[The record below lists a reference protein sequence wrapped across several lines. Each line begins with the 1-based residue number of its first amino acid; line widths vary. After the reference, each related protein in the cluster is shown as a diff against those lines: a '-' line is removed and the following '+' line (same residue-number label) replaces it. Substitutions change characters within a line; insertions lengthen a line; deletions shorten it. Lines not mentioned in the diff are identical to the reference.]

1 MTMKR
6 VFKLLLIL
14 STFLESASL
23 AQMQVKGIAPE
34 YSNSK
39 ITLSSISDF
48 ISNKENQLASDTIDE
63 KGYFNLTVSAANI
76 NKAALESIQKYILR
90 VNNSYAYLYIEN
102 RKYYTVEF
110 PLPEYIASSNNEV
123 ELTFFDLDSTDINY
137 KILGF
142 QAWMDGYLSDIYYTK
157 EADHAAF
164 IKNIQAFKNEAAAV
178 YSQDTSTFL
187 FNFVKYSI
195 GLTIDNIPFLG
206 APSLADKYDF
216 YFSDQPIAYQNDAY
230 FDYFKGF
237 YKRYLYQLE
246 GSNGKELYS
255 AMASS
260 NLAFADSIL
269 KRDPFLK
276 NPELRELV
284 LLNMLREE
292 YYSNYIPK
300 SGTQQVLYQIQKQSK
315 YSNIRNIASA
325 LYNQF
330 NGLNIGS
337 KFPDINLD
345 TSKLN
350 ENLSVLKGKY
360 IYVHCYNPS
369 NKDCISELKSLK
381 KLQEKYGRDI
391 SFITLYTKNETPYTG
406 TEQRNLDVINWPKY
420 GFDVN
425 NDVWEQLQVKTY
437 PYYLLIDDSFH
448 LYSAPALSPTPNGKY
463 ETIEKTFYD
472 LVHKDDE

>member
-6 VFKLLLIL
+6 VFLLLLIL
-14 STFLESASL
+14 ITFLESESL

-48 ISNKENQLASDTIDE
+48 ISNKENQLASDTINE

-76 NKAALESIQKYILR
+76 KNAGLESIQKYILR
-90 VNNSYAYLYIEN
+90 VNNSYAYLYLEN

-110 PLPEYIASSNNEV
+110 PLPEYISSTNSEV

-142 QAWMDGYLSDIYYTK
+142 QTWMDGYLSEIYYTK

-164 IKNIQAFKNEAAAV
+164 IKNIQAFKIEASAV
-178 YSQDTSTFL
+178 YSQDTSSFL

-195 GLTIDNIPFLG
+195 GQTIDNIPFLG
-206 APSLADKYDF
+206 APSLTDKYNF
-216 YFSDQPIAYQNDAY
+216 YFSSQPIGYQNDAY
-230 FDYFKGF
+230 MDYFKGF
-237 YKRYLYQLE
+237 YQRFLYQLE
-246 GSNGKELYS
+246 GNNAKELYS
-255 AMASS
+255 AFASS

-269 KRDPFLK
+269 EREPFLK

-284 LLNMLREE
+284 LLNILREE
-292 YYSNYIPK
+292 YFSNYLPK
-300 SGTQQVLYQIQKQSK
+300 SGSIQLLFQIQKQSE

-337 KFPDINLD
+337 KFPDIILD
-345 TSKLN
+345 QSKLN
-350 ENLSVLKGKY
+350 EKLSTLKGKY

-369 NKDCISELKSLK
+369 NKDCIAELKSLK
-381 KLQEKYGRDI
+381 KLQEKYGKDI
-391 SFITLYTKNETPYTG
+391 SFITLYSKNETAYTA
-406 TEQRNLDVINWPKY
+406 TEQRNHDVINWPKY

-425 NDVWEQLQVKTY
+425 NEIWEQLQVKTF

-472 LVHKDDE
+472 LVHKEDE

>member
-6 VFKLLLIL
+6 VFLLLLIL
-14 STFLESASL
+14 ITFLESESL

-48 ISNKENQLASDTIDE
+48 ISNKENQLASDTINE

-76 NKAALESIQKYILR
+76 KNAGLESIQKYILR
-90 VNNSYAYLYIEN
+90 VNNSYAYLYLEN

-110 PLPEYIASSNNEV
+110 PLPEYISSTNSEV

-142 QAWMDGYLSDIYYTK
+142 QTWMDGYLSEIYYTK

-164 IKNIQAFKNEAAAV
+164 IKNIQAFKNEASAV
-178 YSQDTSTFL
+178 YSQDTSSFL

-195 GLTIDNIPFLG
+195 GQTIDNIPFLG
-206 APSLADKYDF
+206 APSLTDKYNF
-216 YFSDQPIAYQNDAY
+216 YFSSQPIGYQNDAY
-230 FDYFKGF
+230 MDYFKGF
-237 YKRYLYQLE
+237 YKRFLYQLE
-246 GSNGKELYS
+246 GNNAKELYS
-255 AMASS
+255 AFASS

-269 KRDPFLK
+269 EREPFLK

-284 LLNMLREE
+284 LLNILREE
-292 YYSNYIPK
+292 YFSNYLPK
-300 SGTQQVLYQIQKQSK
+300 SGSIQLLFQIQKQSE
-315 YSNIRNIASA
+315 YSNIRNIAYA

-337 KFPDINLD
+337 KFPDIILD
-345 TSKLN
+345 QSKLN
-350 ENLSVLKGKY
+350 EKLSTLKGKY

-369 NKDCISELKSLK
+369 NKDCIAELKSLK
-381 KLQEKYGRDI
+381 KLQEKYGKDI
-391 SFITLYTKNETPYTG
+391 SFITLYSKNETAYTA

-425 NDVWEQLQVKTY
+425 NEIWEQLQVKTF

-472 LVHKDDE
+472 LVHKEDE

>member
-6 VFKLLLIL
+6 VFLLLLIL
-14 STFLESASL
+14 ITFLESESL

-48 ISNKENQLASDTIDE
+48 ISNKENQLASDTINE

-76 NKAALESIQKYILR
+76 KNAGLESIQKYILR
-90 VNNSYAYLYIEN
+90 VNNSYAYLYLEN

-110 PLPEYIASSNNEV
+110 PLPEYISSTNSEV

-142 QAWMDGYLSDIYYTK
+142 QTWMDGYLSEIYYTK

-164 IKNIQAFKNEAAAV
+164 IKNIQAFKNEASAV
-178 YSQDTSTFL
+178 YSQDTSSFL

-195 GLTIDNIPFLG
+195 GQTIDNIPFLG
-206 APSLADKYDF
+206 APSLTDKYNF
-216 YFSDQPIAYQNDAY
+216 YFSSQPIGYQNDAY
-230 FDYFKGF
+230 MDYFKGF
-237 YKRYLYQLE
+237 YKRFLYQLE
-246 GSNGKELYS
+246 GNNAKELYS
-255 AMASS
+255 AFASS

-269 KRDPFLK
+269 EREPFLK

-284 LLNMLREE
+284 LLNILREE
-292 YYSNYIPK
+292 YFSNYLPK
-300 SGTQQVLYQIQKQSK
+300 SGSIQLLFQIQKQSE

-337 KFPDINLD
+337 KFPDIILD
-345 TSKLN
+345 QSKLN
-350 ENLSVLKGKY
+350 EKLSPLKGKY

-369 NKDCISELKSLK
+369 NKDCIAELKSLK
-381 KLQEKYGRDI
+381 KLQEKYGKDI
-391 SFITLYTKNETPYTG
+391 SFITLYSKNETAYTA

-425 NDVWEQLQVKTY
+425 NGIWEQLQVNTF

-472 LVHKDDE
+472 LVHKEDE